1 MHRIVLVTGFLF
13 GMFGMATAQGAD
25 IEATIGNQIEAFKA
39 DDFAEA
45 FSYASPNIQA
55 LFQTPETFGRMV
67 AQGYPMV
74 WRPAEVRYLEL
85 REVAGTFLQQVM
97 ITDTAGATHI
107 LEYQM
112 QELEGGWKI
121 NGVQIVKAPGST
133 A

>member
-1 MHRIVLVTGFLF
+1 
-13 GMFGMATAQGAD
+13 
-25 IEATIGNQIEAFKA
+25 
-39 DDFAEA
+39 
-45 FSYASPNIQA
+45 
-55 LFQTPETFGRMV
+55 MV

-97 ITDTAGATHI
+97 ITDAAGARHI

-121 NGVQIVKAPGST
+121 NGVQIVKAPDST

>member
-1 MHRIVLVTGFLF
+1 
-13 GMFGMATAQGAD
+13 
-25 IEATIGNQIEAFKA
+25 
-39 DDFAEA
+39 
-45 FSYASPNIQA
+45 
-55 LFQTPETFGRMV
+55 MV

-97 ITDTAGATHI
+97 ITDAAGATHI